1 MFNKEIL
8 LKYVKEDE
16 VRIITLTTD
25 YLRSDFALRK
35 EGFDFDCI
43 IRCGEEL
50 VISQRPELV
59 EIAEQVE
66 EKEDPIPDI
75 HNMKKD
81 ELVELCGSLG
91 LDDSGY
97 KKELIERLEWHYLT
111 NQ

>member
-16 VRIITLTTD
+16 VRVITLTTD

-43 IRCGEEL
+43 VRCGEEL
-50 VISQRPELV
+50 VIVSRPEPVKEELTQ
-59 EIAEQVE
+59 EQ
-66 EKEDPIPDI
+66 KEDPVPDI

-97 KKELIERLEWHYLT
+97 KKDLIERLEWHYLT